1 MRKKDLKKE
10 LERKQAIIDG
20 LQNDNAQLRVRV
32 SDTRKEAEEAINA
45 KEVERW
51 ELCNQLGELQEKAK
65 KDSATIAHQSDTIR
79 RIIKENAFLI
89 KTNANL
95 SGKFVQNHWLKR
107 IYGKWGKSEDKK

>member
-20 LQNDNAQLRVRV
+20 LKSDNAKLRVQV

-65 KDSATIAHQSDTIR
+65 KDAATIAHQSYIIR
-79 RIIKENAFLI
+79 RILKENAFLI

-95 SGKFVQNHWLKR
+95 SGKFVPNRGLKR